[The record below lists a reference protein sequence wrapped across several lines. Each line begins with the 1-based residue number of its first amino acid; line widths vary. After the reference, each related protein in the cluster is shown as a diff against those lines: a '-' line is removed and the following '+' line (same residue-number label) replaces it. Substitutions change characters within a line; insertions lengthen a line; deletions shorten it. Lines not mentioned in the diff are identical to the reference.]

1 MSPHPV
7 RGKFRLSH
15 APQALGVL
23 LAVGLA
29 TLCLVGAARAMGTP
43 MPVLIGMV
51 PGVLLLRHGRPA
63 WGFCLVV
70 AGLLVAGG
78 VTAVHVWS
86 SLCALG
92 LMLVMVTACRIVSYT
107 ALLGRTLVYW
117 LVLGALLRGLLALT
131 DASAALLQLAADLS
145 SLVLQSLLAIAGAA
159 CAAALKPVAA
169 VRRRIIRYQRIST
182 FDFEFCSSYL
192 VALGLAVWVSGPR
205 LPLVWPAV
213 ATVPAVLTL
222 DDAAAGQA
230 VAVVMQQPA
239 WALGLGVVAYLLVGL
254 KMVLANA
261 RVREP
266 LLRTL
271 QNLSLLLHTEPLS
284 APASLRPL
292 WSPLAIVRHLDRAC
306 RHLHQLLQR
315 EKMLGALLAPHVL
328 GQAAVIVRIR
338 FHDGGKR
345 FSLEADERA
354 LTLVLGLPVVEA
366 TDWHWW
372 LSRIHPEDRAYAP
385 DAVLHRLLSQGRLFQ
400 SFRFKH
406 PDGHWCQLHSSLL
419 LVEPPDASGAFSVA
433 GVLRRDETADGSVA
447 ERSGLSPLSQAQIVL
462 LKALLHEAY
471 QPLNTLQ
478 LVAENGQQQCAASG
492 AQDASASAA
501 QFALVEANVQ
511 RLSDSLRRC
520 RVALE
525 TTARRPQGTLIG
537 PIIRRE
543 VEALAQDVSGEDLRY
558 LANLDETALVTG
570 RAPEVY
576 HSLIEAA
583 IQGFTAWVDEVS
595 PPGKAERG
603 PASITL
609 TSDPQSQAI
618 DVLFKFELPVT
629 AEADSYARA
638 IESESRP
645 RSKPAVFAE
654 LLAAALGG
662 VVVRRVHHGAL
673 KTTVTL
679 PKHVGPAA

>member
-7 RGKFRLSH
+7 GGKFRLSY

-29 TLCLVGAARAMGTP
+29 TLCLVGAARAMGTS

-51 PGVLLLRHGRPA
+51 PGVLLLRYGRPA
-63 WGFCLVV
+63 WGFCLVF

-78 VTAVHVWS
+78 VTAAQVWS
-86 SLCALG
+86 SLCVLG
-92 LMLVMVTACRIVSYT
+92 LMLVMVTACRVVSYT

-117 LVLGALLRGLLALT
+117 LVLGVLLRGLLALT
-131 DASAALLQLAADLS
+131 DASPALLQLASELS
-145 SLVLQSLLAIAGAA
+145 GLVLQSLLAIAGAA

-182 FDFEFCSSYL
+182 FDFQFCSSYL

-205 LPLVWPAV
+205 LLLVWPAV
-213 ATVPAVLTL
+213 ATVPAALSP
-222 DDAAAGQA
+222 DDAAAAQA
-230 VAVVMQQPA
+230 VAAVMQQPA

-254 KMVLANA
+254 NMVLANA

-271 QNLSLLLHTEPLS
+271 QNLSLLLHTDPLS
-284 APASLRPL
+284 APASRRPL

-328 GQAAVIVRIR
+328 GQAAVILRIR
-338 FHDGGKR
+338 FYEGGKR

-354 LTLVLGLPVVEA
+354 LALVLGWPVVEA

-385 DAVLHRLLSQGRLFQ
+385 DAVVHRLLSQGRLFQ

-406 PDGHWCQLHSSLL
+406 ADGNWCHLHSSLL

-433 GVLRRDETADGSVA
+433 GVLRRDETADGSAA
-447 ERSGLSPLSQAQIVL
+447 ERSGLSALSQAQIVL

-492 AQDASASAA
+492 AQEASASAA

-537 PIIRRE
+537 PIIRRD
-543 VEALAQDVSGEDLRY
+543 VEALAQDLSGEDLRY

-583 IQGFTAWVDEVS
+583 LQGFTAWVDEVS
-595 PPGKAERG
+595 PPGKGERG

-638 IESESRP
+638 IESESRQ

-654 LLAAALGG
+654 QLATALGG